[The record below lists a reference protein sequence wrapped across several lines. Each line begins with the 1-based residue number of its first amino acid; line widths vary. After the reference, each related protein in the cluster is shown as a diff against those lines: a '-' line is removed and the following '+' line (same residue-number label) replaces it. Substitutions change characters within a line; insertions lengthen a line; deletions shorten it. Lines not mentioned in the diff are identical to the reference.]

1 MVLWN
6 MHVGGVNKLEMGVQ
20 IFELLQGVNLVLL
33 TEIWHFPGQQLP
45 HIERFDSLA
54 IVRTV

>member
-1 MVLWN
+1 